1 MKVLGVDPGTLATGW
16 CIVESQPGGRLVA
29 HAHGVV
35 RTRPAD
41 PLWDRL
47 AQIHQEILAVALEHR
62 PAALSLEQCFVSKN
76 VQSALK
82 LGHTRGAVMVA
93 AKAAGADV
101 FEYAPSQVK
110 SAVTGSGRAE
120 KHQVAEMVR
129 ILLGLAT
136 TAPADA
142 SDAMAA
148 AICHLHGATRRTL
161 QLAVQSASPPR
172 RQDAEGGQRAKS
184 SGGIPA
190 VKP

>member
-16 CIVESQPGGRLVA
+16 CIVEAVPGGRLIA

-35 RTRPAD
+35 RTKPAD

-47 AQIHQEILAVALEHR
+47 ATIHSAILAVALEHR
-62 PAALSLEQCFVSKN
+62 PTALSLEQCFVSKN
-76 VQSALK
+76 VSSALK
-82 LGHTRGAVMVA
+82 LGHTRGVVMVA

-110 SAVTGSGRAE
+110 SAVTGSGKAE

-129 ILLGLAT
+129 ILLRLET

-148 AICHLHGATRRTL
+148 AICHINGRAHRVME
-161 QLAVQSASPPR
+161 LAVGSARPAKLVPANLVAAKVAGAR
-172 RQDAEGGQRAKS
+172 R
-184 SGGIPA
+184 
-190 VKP
+190 

>member
-16 CIVESQPGGRLVA
+16 CIVEALPGGTLYA

-35 RTRPAD
+35 RTRAAD

-47 AQIHQEILAVALEHR
+47 VLIHQAILAVAMAHR
-62 PAALSLEQCFVSKN
+62 PAALALEQCFVSKN

-82 LGHTRGAVMVA
+82 LGHTRGVIMIA

-101 FEYAPSQVK
+101 FEYAPSQIK
-110 SAVTGSGRAE
+110 SAVTGNGRAD

-129 ILLGLAT
+129 ILLGLET

-148 AICHLHGATRRTL
+148 AICHINGSSRRVLELASTRPPI
-161 QLAVQSASPPR
+161 QAAPSPMR
-172 RQDAEGGQRAKS
+172 SR
-184 SGGIPA
+184 
-190 VKP
+190 

>member
-1 MKVLGVDPGTLATGW
+1 MRAPRGFGDSDRAACYPSDMKVLGVDPGTLATGW
-16 CIVESQPGGRLVA
+16 CIVESTAGRLHA

-47 AQIHQEILAVALEHR
+47 AIIHQQILAVAMEHK
-62 PAALSLEQCFVSKN
+62 PDALSLEQCFVSKN

-82 LGHTRGAVMVA
+82 LGHTRGVIMVA

-110 SAVTGSGRAE
+110 SAVTGSGKAE

-129 ILLGLAT
+129 ILLRLEA

-148 AICHLHGATRRTL
+148 AICHINGKANRVVQMAVRR
-161 QLAVQSASPPR
+161 
-172 RQDAEGGQRAKS
+172 
-184 SGGIPA
+184 
-190 VKP
+190 

>member
-1 MKVLGVDPGTLATGW
+1 MAAMKVLGVDPGTLATGW
-16 CIVESQPGGRLVA
+16 CIVEALPGGALRA

-41 PLWDRL
+41 ALWDRL
-47 AQIHQEILAVALEHR
+47 VEIHEAILKVALEHR
-62 PAALSLEQCFVSKN
+62 PDALALEQCFVSKN

-82 LGHTRGAVMVA
+82 LGHTRGVVMVA
-93 AKAAGADV
+93 AKAAGAEV

-129 ILLGLAT
+129 ILLKLEK

-148 AICHLHGATRRTL
+148 AICHINGASSRILQMAVAGRR
-161 QLAVQSASPPR
+161 
-172 RQDAEGGQRAKS
+172 
-184 SGGIPA
+184 
-190 VKP
+190 